1 MSVFFHLLF
10 EKMDLQ
16 VSNYLGFTGQRND
29 EAAIMANALYDTR
42 RDICSFAHILY
53 KVRMARY
60 LIKKKKKELYFFFS
74 SPMQFLLFSIN
85 YQVSFDCASIHLS
98 LFSRQVPRN

>member
-1 MSVFFHLLF
+1 MTYVTVFFHLLF

-16 VSNYLGFTGQRND
+16 VGNYLGFTGQRND

-42 RDICSFAHILY
+42 RDICTFAHIFY

-60 LIKKKKKELYFFFS
+60 LI
-74 SPMQFLLFSIN
+74 I
-85 YQVSFDCASIHLS
+85 
-98 LFSRQVPRN
+98 

>member
-1 MSVFFHLLF
+1 MTHVIVFFHLLF

-16 VSNYLGFTGQRND
+16 VSNYIGFTGQRND

-42 RDICSFAHILY
+42 RDICSFAHIFY

-60 LIKKKKKELYFFFS
+60 LIIYKKKNLFLVFKSNAVFFFC
-74 SPMQFLLFSIN
+74 FL
-85 YQVSFDCASIHLS
+85 
-98 LFSRQVPRN
+98 